1 MYINAS
7 PSAQLKDFMIL
18 NKLAIAALVAAP
30 VFSLAATINL
40 TGKGYVTYGDANT
53 YSLPLNGLE
62 VLSGPGQIDMF
73 TKLGLGANGQLGNG
87 QSGMDNAFDTPQANN
102 IPGFRM
108 NAVNEPGGTEGS
120 WDRLGWWDATLAAM
134 NSKLNLLMNSIV
146 FFFANNET
154 GGGSSANLAAWARV
168 EVSQISTNTVLGRYD
183 MTNDVDHA
191 GQGYGPPPAGGGV
204 LMGNPGL
211 FTSNGAE
218 PFVSDFLMSGGDV
231 CLNGVGQLVDC
242 SGLNVVTRVQHNLG
256 GDRAAYAIVLPE
268 MDALIAGLAST
279 PGANLNDFAIHVQY
293 RLGCGL
299 ELTQAGGSF
308 PQVLQGQSTECNA
321 SYALNGGDEKVFL
334 GTQLLPNVVP
344 EPGSLAL
351 VGLALA
357 FLPILRAA
365 RSRKRAA
372 V

>member
-1 MYINAS
+1 
-7 PSAQLKDFMIL
+7 MIV
-18 NKLAIAALVAAP
+18 KKFAIAALVAAP
-30 VFSLAATINL
+30 IFALAAPINL
-40 TGKGYVTYGDANT
+40 TGKGYVTYGDANS

-62 VLSGPGQIDMF
+62 VLSGPGQIDSYV
-73 TKLGLGANGQLGNG
+73 KLGLGANGQLGNS
-87 QSGMDNAFDTPQANN
+87 QAGMDNAFDTPQANN

-108 NAVNEPGGTEGS
+108 NAGNEPGGTEGS
-120 WDRLGWWDATLAAM
+120 WDRVGWWDSSLAAM
-134 NSKLNLLMNSIV
+134 NTKLNLLMNSIV

-154 GGGSSANLAAWARV
+154 GGADSANLAAWARV

-204 LMGNPGL
+204 SMGNPGL

-218 PFVSDFLMSGGDV
+218 PFVSDFLMSGGEV
-231 CLNGVGQLVDC
+231 CLNLFGQLVDC
-242 SGLNVVTRVQHNLG
+242 SGPGVVVRQQHNLG
-256 GDRAAYAIVLPE
+256 GDRAAYAIVVPE
-268 MDALIAGLAST
+268 LDALIAGLARA

-293 RLGCGL
+293 RLGCGP
-299 ELTQAGGSF
+299 ELTQTGGGF
-308 PQVLQGQSTECNA
+308 PTVGQGNNRVCDP

-334 GTQLLPNVVP
+334 GTQLLPNLVP

-351 VGLALA
+351 MGLALA

-365 RSRKRAA
+365 RSRRRGAA
-372 V
+372 A